1 MKPDVCTEKK
11 RSCTSSGAYEAALTA
26 WRASAAHPGREARF
40 AARELWA
47 AIVTSIRMVEGC
59 APEYVISAKSALRAG
74 WVGSW
79 ALQGSSSSAAGRMT
93 GRLLSR

>member
-1 MKPDVCTEKK
+1 M
-11 RSCTSSGAYEAALTA
+11 RAYEVALAAL
-26 WRASAAHPGREARF
+26 RASAAHPGRKTRS

-47 AIVTSIRMVEGC
+47 AIVMSIRMVEGC
-59 APEYVISAKSALRAG
+59 APECVISARSALQAG

-79 ALQGSSSSAAGRMT
+79 ALQGSSSAAAGRMT